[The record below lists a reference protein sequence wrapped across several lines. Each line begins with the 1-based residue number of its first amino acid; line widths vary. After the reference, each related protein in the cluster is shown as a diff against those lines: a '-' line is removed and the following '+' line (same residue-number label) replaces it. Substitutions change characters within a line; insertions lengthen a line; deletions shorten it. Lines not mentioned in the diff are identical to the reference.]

1 MALPECLFSW
11 QRGSPSAIHVCVL
24 LEDGAVYLSNE
35 AILKFCVG
43 LIAGRLAGKIV
54 RGTGI
59 GVIGDIAIGIVGAF
73 IASWLLPRLGIGLG
87 SGMIRAITNATFGAA
102 LLPIGLARA

>member
-59 GVIGDIAIGIVGAF
+59 GVIGDIAIGTVGAF
-73 IASWLLPRLGIGLG
+73 IASWLLPRLGID
-87 SGMIRAITNATFGAA
+87 RHAPGAHTTSRLMPGA
-102 LLPIGLARA
+102 SPTC